1 MDRATLKFRS
11 HGVMGIGSIGG
22 TPSFYQQDQSF
33 WSNAQS
39 QDASQAATDS
49 LINAMGSAMVNEA
62 KGLASI
68 ANQTAIN
75 RVNTQLSAAIQSLL
89 DGGTSSGPASSS
101 GSSGASASSSA
112 TGSSASTRVQ
122 PASGTG
128 TVPVTT
134 TTSLASLG
142 ILPGGTISFGDG
154 SSNTTVY
161 TSTGSDTVGDLI
173 NAINNGP
180 AFLTA
185 AISSS
190 GKLTV
195 TARDTTASVVISGTG
210 TDAAAIGFGNKNDTF
225 QPVKPAAS
233 GSAASTASGTAGSST
248 ASTSSSAATG
258 TSTSGSSESLAAV
271 TSVFEESASSAASI
285 LSASGVSGS
294 LVNLLA

>member
-1 MDRATLKFRS
+1 
-11 HGVMGIGSIGG
+11 MGIGSIGS
-22 TPSFYQQDQSF
+22 TPSFYQQDQSY

-39 QDASQAATDS
+39 QDAAESASTS
-49 LINAMGSAMVNEA
+49 LINAMGDAMATEA

-89 DGGTSSGPASSS
+89 DGGTSSGSASSS

-112 TGSSASTRVQ
+112 TGSAASTKVQ

-142 ILPGGTISFGDG
+142 ILPNGTISFGDG

-173 NAINNGP
+173 DAINNGP

-225 QPVKPAAS
+225 QPVKPTAAN
-233 GSAASTASGTAGSST
+233 SATSTASSTAGSST
-248 ASTSSSAATG
+248 SSTSSSTA
-258 TSTSGSSESLAAV
+258 SSNSSSSSSGSQAAV
-271 TSVFEESASSAASI
+271 TSAFEESASSAASI